1 MRRILFISWWW
12 PYPADNGSKIRI
24 YNLLRHLSQ
33 HYHVAL
39 LSFAEADEAQ
49 PEQVEHMQGFCES
62 VEVIPKPHFDPSG
75 LKALAGYFSRWPRSL
90 VDTYSAEMEQAIRTA
105 AERQPIDLMIASELG
120 NMRYLEVLPDLPGI
134 LEEAQVAIARSAVE
148 QASGRAS
155 RLRAEMTLAK
165 TESAIR
171 HLMARGAVVTTAS
184 ETEEVFLRQLAT
196 LETTIEVI
204 PNGVD
209 TRLHRPDP
217 AVEPEANSLIYTGAV
232 TYYANYDAVAYF
244 VREVWPL
251 VRQHNP
257 EARFSVTGSTKN
269 VDVSDLAAQPG
280 VQFSGYLPS
289 VADAVRRSWALV
301 VPLLSGGGTRL
312 KILEAMALGTPVIST
327 RKGAEGIHARSGEHL
342 LIADSPAEMADAV
355 CRLLGDPA
363 LRGRLS
369 QAGRALVESEYDW
382 GVIGERLVGVIER
395 ALAQPTTSQS
405 HP

>member
-49 PEQVEHMQGFCES
+49 PEQVEHLRGFCES
-62 VEVIPKPHFDPSG
+62 VEVIPKPHYDPAH
-75 LKALAGYFSRWPRSL
+75 LKALLGYFSRWPRSL
-90 VDTYSAEMEQAIRTA
+90 VDTYSTEMEQAIRAT
-105 AERQPIDLMIASELG
+105 AERQPLDLVIASELG
-120 NMRYLEVLPDLPGI
+120 NMRYLDVLPGLPGI

-148 QASGRAS
+148 QAGGPAA
-155 RLRAEMTLAK
+155 RLRAEMTLTK

-184 ETEEVFLRQLAT
+184 ETEEDFLRRLAPP
-196 LETTIEVI
+196 ETTIAVI

-209 TRLHRPDP
+209 TQLHRPDP
-217 AVEPEANSLIYTGAV
+217 GLQPEANSLIYTGAV
-232 TYYANYDAVAYF
+232 TFYANYDAVAYF

-251 VRQHNP
+251 VRQRIP
-257 EARFSVTGSTKN
+257 DARFTVTGSTRD

-289 VADAVRRSWALV
+289 VADAVRQHWALV

-342 LIADSPAEMADAV
+342 LIADSAAEMADAV
-355 CRLLGDPA
+355 GRLLDDPA
-363 LRGRLS
+363 LRARLS
-369 QAGRALVESEYDW
+369 QAGRALVEQEYDW
-382 GVIGERLVGVIER
+382 SVIGGQLVNVIEQT
-395 ALAQPTTSQS
+395 LAGRNPQ
-405 HP
+405 

>member
-33 HYHVAL
+33 QYHVAL
-39 LSFAEADEAQ
+39 VSFAEADEAQ
-49 PEQVEHMQGFCES
+49 PEQVEHLRGLCES
-62 VEVIPKPHFDPSG
+62 VDVIPKPHFDPAG
-75 LKALAGYFSRWPRSL
+75 LKALLGYFSHWPRSL
-90 VDTYSAEMEQAIRTA
+90 VDTYTTEMEQAIQRVA
-105 AERQPIDLMIASELG
+105 AERPVDLMIASELG
-120 NMRYLEVLPDLPGI
+120 NMRYLEVLPGLPGI

-148 QASGRAS
+148 QASGTAS

-171 HLMARGAVVTTAS
+171 HLMNRGVVVTTAS
-184 ETEEVFLRQLAT
+184 ETEEVFLRHFAPAGAA
-196 LETTIEVI
+196 IKVI

-209 TRLHRPDP
+209 TQLHRPDP
-217 AVEPEANSLIYTGAV
+217 AVEPQANSLIYTGAV

-251 VRQHNP
+251 VRQRSP
-257 EARFSVTGSTKN
+257 EARFTVTGSTRD
-269 VDVSDLAAQPG
+269 VDVSDLAAEPG
-280 VQFSGYLPS
+280 VHFSGYLPS
-289 VADAVRRSWALV
+289 VADAVRQHWALV

-327 RKGAEGIHARSGEHL
+327 RKGAEGIHARSDEHL

-355 CRLLGDPA
+355 CRLLADPA
-363 LRGRLS
+363 LRARLS
-369 QAGRALVESEYDW
+369 QAGRALVEQEYDW
-382 GVIGERLVGVIER
+382 SVIGGQLVNVIER
-395 ALAQPTTSQS
+395 TLAGRSP
-405 HP
+405 H